1 MRAFFLKIFKIIALA
16 ARLSSR
22 NTSSVESWKDAF
34 DSEAYAIFKSGRA
47 AFAFQIVQLRALA
60 ARGSQ
65 DVNPIAVATRC
76 RDLRLSSLKHLL
88 GRKQKALSIRRLQCL
103 SQLDE
108 RPPLL
113 IVQLWRLD
121 SRVATLPRSKAG
133 KMLSIR
139 KLMRFSSLDEP
150 PQLFYVTILRKE
162 GVETVKKDIQI
173 AIDGPAGAGK
183 STIAKIVAEKLGYT
197 YIDTGAMYRAL
208 TLKALKEH
216 IDLENAE
223 SVTNLLANTTIEL
236 KPSESGQLVFLDG
249 QDVSNEIR
257 SNEVTGNV
265 SRVACHATMREI
277 MVERQREMAERG
289 GVVMDG
295 RDIATAVL
303 PKAELKVYMSATV
316 AERARRRY
324 EDNKQRGIESSIET
338 LKEEI
343 ALRDK
348 LDSER
353 EASPLVQAPDAL
365 FLDTTDLTIQ
375 QAADAILKLAS
386 ERMA

>member
-1 MRAFFLKIFKIIALA
+1 
-16 ARLSSR
+16 
-22 NTSSVESWKDAF
+22 
-34 DSEAYAIFKSGRA
+34 
-47 AFAFQIVQLRALA
+47 
-60 ARGSQ
+60 
-65 DVNPIAVATRC
+65 
-76 RDLRLSSLKHLL
+76 
-88 GRKQKALSIRRLQCL
+88 
-103 SQLDE
+103 
-108 RPPLL
+108 
-113 IVQLWRLD
+113 
-121 SRVATLPRSKAG
+121 
-133 KMLSIR
+133 
-139 KLMRFSSLDEP
+139 MRFSSLDEP
-150 PQLFYVTILRKE
+150 PPLFYVTILRKE

-223 SVTNLLANTTIEL
+223 SVTNLLANITIEL

-277 MVERQREMAERG
+277 MVDRQREMAERG